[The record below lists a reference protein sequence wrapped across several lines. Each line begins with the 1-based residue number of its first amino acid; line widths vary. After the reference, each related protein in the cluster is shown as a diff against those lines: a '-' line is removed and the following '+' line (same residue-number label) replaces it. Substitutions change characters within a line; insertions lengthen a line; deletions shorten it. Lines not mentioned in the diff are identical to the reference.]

1 MTYMAY
7 SSMLADASQ
16 WPRKILRQQEF
27 LKGIHMAIYD
37 KAWSE
42 TKREPTTKAE
52 LFQFAGI
59 TPELEEFISNFVGR
73 PEILDSL
80 SQEKQQEIEA
90 KMDAVLALLC

>member
-1 MTYMAY
+1 MAT
-7 SSMLADASQ
+7 
-16 WPRKILRQQEF
+16 
-27 LKGIHMAIYD
+27 YD

-42 TKREPTTKAE
+42 TRRKPTTKAE
-52 LFQFAGI
+52 FYQIAGI
-59 TPELEEFISNFVGR
+59 TPEFEEFISEFVRR